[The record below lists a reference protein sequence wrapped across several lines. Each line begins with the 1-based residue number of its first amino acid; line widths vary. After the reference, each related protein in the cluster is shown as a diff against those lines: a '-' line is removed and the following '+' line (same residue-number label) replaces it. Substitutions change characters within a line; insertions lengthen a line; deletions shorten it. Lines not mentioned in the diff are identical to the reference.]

1 MTLFVSANTHQ
12 GAECFNTESR
22 GKQCAFMSLSAILTA
37 ERIPLFEWSQSTID
51 NILVQG
57 DYVYVKALNNG
68 IFGIN
73 PGIELT
79 SIDNLPRFVEVS
91 CNMNIL
97 SFELID
103 TTVNNINYEDPPV
116 LHAESSNAHINSC
129 DNNVVPVAVHRN
141 IELPVMVEN
150 NNQLPVMVAKNNQL
164 PVMVDKNN
172 QSCSLTQPLSTCAC
186 QWVLRLFVQNA
197 EVPQIASYHTSKFN
211 RRANVKH
218 RSNSEVVRSIRG

>member
-1 MTLFVSANTHQ
+1 MTLFVYANTHQ

-37 ERIPLFEWSQSTID
+37 ERKPLFEWSQSTID

-57 DYVYVKALNNG
+57 DYMYVKALNNG
-68 IFGIN
+68 LFGIN

-91 CNMNIL
+91 CNMNTL

-103 TTVNNINYEDPPV
+103 TTVNNINYDEPPV

-129 DNNVVPVAVHRN
+129 DNNVVPVPVAVYRN
-141 IELPVMVEN
+141 IELPVMVENNNELPVMVEN
-150 NNQLPVMVAKNNQL
+150 NNQLPVMVENNNQL
-164 PVMVDKNN
+164 PVMVDKDNELPVMVDKDN
-172 QSCSLTQPLSTCAC
+172 ELPVMVDKDNELPVMVDKTINYL
-186 QWVLRLFVQNA
+186 
-197 EVPQIASYHTSKFN
+197 
-211 RRANVKH
+211 
-218 RSNSEVVRSIRG
+218 